1 VFPIVVGVGLA
12 ICGAMIAFGVGHKFE
27 EEADAELAAHTD
39 LDTTAQRPRNPLWYL
54 RVLIPPALLFFYVFA
69 VDRIGFIP
77 TAATVVLIAAVTL
90 GASLRL
96 AIPLAALAPIGVH
109 LIFYKLLRVP
119 LPDGFLPMP
128 WS

>member
-1 VFPIVVGVGLA
+1 
-12 ICGAMIAFGVGHKFE
+12 
-27 EEADAELAAHTD
+27 
-39 LDTTAQRPRNPLWYL
+39 L
-54 RVLIPPALLFFYVFA
+54 RVLIPPALLLFYVLV

-77 TAATVVLIAAVTL
+77 AAATIVLIASLTL
-90 GASLRL
+90 GAPWRL
-96 AIPLAALAPIGVH
+96 AVPLAALAPIGVH